1 MKILQI
7 CDRAHDFAKAI
18 NLFDEAARG
27 LTNAGH
33 QVTYCTLIDTRQDG
47 VAAPAG
53 YDVYTFGMK
62 KNKVRASNVVLLFK
76 LWRYIRSNRFDIV
89 ITHRFKPWLL
99 LALISPL
106 LPGCRFISFFR
117 AFKQFDRKR
126 RQWLAKLYLN
136 GRWRIGAVSEA
147 VRADLITHGIAAP
160 LTVVIHNAIDIEH
173 IRAGQLERAAA
184 RKALGIPDG
193 ATTIGTLGRAH
204 PVKGQK
210 YLIDAFVPIA
220 AKLPDAHLIIIGG
233 GELENA
239 LRQQAERAELS
250 TRIQV
255 TGALYDAYRYLQAL
269 DLFVLPSQSEGFGI
283 AIVEA
288 MASALPVIGSRVGG
302 IPEAMG
308 PHGILVER
316 ASVRQLTEAIE
327 RVLAYSATQREE
339 YIAQLQQHL
348 RDKFSIEHYH
358 FRYCELVAELAGSAR
373 A

>member
-1 MKILQI
+1 M
-7 CDRAHDFAKAI
+7 
-18 NLFDEAARG
+18 
-27 LTNAGH
+27 
-33 QVTYCTLIDTRQDG
+33 
-47 VAAPAG
+47 
-53 YDVYTFGMK
+53 
-62 KNKVRASNVVLLFK
+62 
-76 LWRYIRSNRFDIV
+76 
-89 ITHRFKPWLL
+89 
-99 LALISPL
+99 
-106 LPGCRFISFFR
+106 
-117 AFKQFDRKR
+117 
-126 RQWLAKLYLN
+126 
-136 GRWRIGAVSEA
+136 
-147 VRADLITHGIAAP
+147 
-160 LTVVIHNAIDIEH
+160 VIHNAIDIEH